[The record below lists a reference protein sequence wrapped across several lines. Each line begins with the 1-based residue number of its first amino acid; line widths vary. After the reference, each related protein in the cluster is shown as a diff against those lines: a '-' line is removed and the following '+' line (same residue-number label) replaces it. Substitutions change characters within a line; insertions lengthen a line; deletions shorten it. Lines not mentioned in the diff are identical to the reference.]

1 MILPDSGVERPVFG
15 RYQVERELG
24 RGAMSV
30 VYLGRDTQSGRVAA
44 IKTVALPR
52 EPEAGGPQ
60 AVKDGFLREAEAARR
75 LNHPHIV
82 TVFDAGAERGLA
94 YIAMEFL
101 RGSDLTPHSGPDHLL
116 PLPKAMSIVARVAA
130 ALSYAHA
137 HGVVHCDIK
146 PANIMYEPESDTV
159 KVTDFGFAHITGSS
173 RTGTGVVHGTPGYM
187 SPEQLAGKKTD
198 GRSDLFSLG
207 VVLYQLASG
216 HLPFQGDSMAL
227 LMFKIAC
234 EPHVDILTCK
244 PGLPP
249 CLVGI
254 INRALAKQPERRF
267 QTGDAMARAINA
279 CAASGGASRRGVVD
293 SGQ

>member
-1 MILPDSGVERPVFG
+1 MFG

-24 RGAMSV
+24 RGAKSV
-30 VYLGRDTQSGRVAA
+30 VYLGRDPQSGRVAA
-44 IKTVALPR
+44 IKTVALTQ
-52 EPEAGGPQ
+52 ESDTGGPQ
-60 AVKDGFLREAEAARR
+60 AVKDRFLREAEAAHR

-82 TVFDAGAERGLA
+82 TIFEAGAERGLA

-101 RGSDLTPHSGPDHLL
+101 SGSDLTRYSEPGHLL
-116 PLPKAMSIVARVAA
+116 PLPQAMSIVARVAA

-146 PANIMYEPESDTV
+146 PANIMYEPGSDSV
-159 KVTDFGFAHITGSS
+159 KVTDFGFAYITGSS
-173 RTGTGVVHGTPGYM
+173 RTGSGMVHGTPGYL
-187 SPEQLAGKKTD
+187 SPEQLAGKSND

-216 HLPFQGDSMAL
+216 HLPFQGDSRAL

-234 EPHVDILTCK
+234 EPHVDILTYN

-254 INRALAKQPERRF
+254 INRALAKQPEHRF
-267 QTGDAMARAINA
+267 QTGDAMAQAINA
-279 CAASGGASRRGVVD
+279 CAASGGASRQRRG
-293 SGQ
+293 

>member
-1 MILPDSGVERPVFG
+1 MTLSGSGVERPMFG

-24 RGAMSV
+24 KGAISV
-30 VYLGRDTQSGRVAA
+30 VYLGRDTQSGCVVAL
-44 IKTVALPR
+44 KTVALSQ
-52 EPEAGGPQ
+52 EFEAGGPQ
-60 AVKDGFLREAEAARR
+60 AVRDRFLREAEAARR

-82 TVFDAGAERGLA
+82 TIFDAGAERDLA

-101 RGSDLTPHSGPDHLL
+101 KGKDLASYSKPDHLL
-116 PLPKAMSIVARVAA
+116 PLPKAMSIVARVAT
-130 ALSYAHA
+130 ALSYAHT

-146 PANIMYEPESDTV
+146 PANIMYEPESDAV

-173 RTGTGVVHGTPGYM
+173 SNGIGTVFGSPGYM
-187 SPEQLAGKKTD
+187 SPEQLAGRKIE

-234 EPHVDILTCK
+234 EPHVDILTYN

-267 QTGDAMARAINA
+267 QTGDEMAQAIEA
-279 CAASGGASRRGVVD
+279 CAASGGASKQGAADIGR
-293 SGQ
+293 

>member
-1 MILPDSGVERPVFG
+1 MILSSTGFERAVFG
-15 RYQVERELG
+15 RYRVEQELG

-30 VYLGRDTQSGRVAA
+30 VYLGSDTRNGRLAA

-52 EPEAGGPQ
+52 ELASGESREM
-60 AVKDGFLREAEAARR
+60 KERFLREAEVAGS
-75 LNHPHIV
+75 LHHPHIV
-82 TVFDAGAERGLA
+82 TIHDAGAERGLV

-101 RGSDLTPHSGPDHLL
+101 RGRDLTLVSEPGHLL
-116 PLPKAMSIVARVAA
+116 PLPQAMSIVARVAA

-146 PANIMYEPESDTV
+146 PANIMYEPGSDAV
-159 KVTDFGFAHITGSS
+159 KVTDFGFAHITGSC
-173 RTGTGVVHGTPGYM
+173 RTGSGMIGMVRGTPGYL
-187 SPEQLAGKKTD
+187 SPEQLAGGEIE
-198 GRSDLFSLG
+198 GRSDLFALG

-234 EPHVDILTCK
+234 EPPVDILTYN

-249 CLVGI
+249 CLVDI
-254 INRALAKQPERRF
+254 INRALAKQPQRRF
-267 QTGDAMARAINA
+267 QTGDEMAQAVTE
-279 CAASGGASRRGVVD
+279 CAKTFR
-293 SGQ
+293 